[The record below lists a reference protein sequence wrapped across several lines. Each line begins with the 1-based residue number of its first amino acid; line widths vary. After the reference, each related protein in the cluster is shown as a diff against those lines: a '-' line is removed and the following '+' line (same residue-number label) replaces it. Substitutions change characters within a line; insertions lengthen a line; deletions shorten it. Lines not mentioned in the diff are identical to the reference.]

1 MWQNPL
7 GIFSVFK
14 YSFFISISNNTYHD
28 LRRQQKLPLN
38 KLKKKINNK
47 EQKEITILYN
57 KLLYIVLQSCY
68 KSTLKSMQF

>member
-7 GIFSVFK
+7 GIFPFFK
-14 YSFFISISNNTYHD
+14 YSFFISISNNTCHD
-28 LRRQQKLPLN
+28 VRRQQKLPLN

-57 KLLYIVLQSCY
+57 KLQYIVLQSCY